1 MNVHSKTDRG
11 LPKKRRDVRS
21 ITTANISALIMDRCY
36 YKPAQAAF
44 EGFEAHLTLVYR
56 YAVIALSHN
65 RSNRCRSKL
74 LPA

>member
-1 MNVHSKTDRG
+1 MLDEKQPTPR
-11 LPKKRRDVRS
+11 KRHDVRS
-21 ITTANISALIMDRCY
+21 ITSANISALIMDRCY
-36 YKPAQAAF
+36 HKPARRLF

-74 LPA
+74 LSA